1 MTDIE
6 PGGDDA
12 WARAADDPVADAL
25 IDARDAASRG
35 DHLVARRAA
44 AVALSKAG
52 DGDDELRHEALELR
66 RRLSFDPVALGVG
79 LAVLALIVT
88 VTAVTWSGHH
98 ADTSR
103 QPDVSDPN
111 AP

>member
-25 IDARDAASRG
+25 IDARDAAARG

-44 AVALSKAG
+44 AAGLERAG
-52 DGDDELRHEALELR
+52 DGDDELRAEARELR
-66 RRLSFDPVALGVG
+66 RILSFDPVALGVG
-79 LAVLALIVT
+79 LAALALIVT
-88 VTAVTWSGHH
+88 VAAVTWSGHH
-98 ADTSR
+98 QAL
-103 QPDVSDPN
+103 PLP
-111 AP
+111 